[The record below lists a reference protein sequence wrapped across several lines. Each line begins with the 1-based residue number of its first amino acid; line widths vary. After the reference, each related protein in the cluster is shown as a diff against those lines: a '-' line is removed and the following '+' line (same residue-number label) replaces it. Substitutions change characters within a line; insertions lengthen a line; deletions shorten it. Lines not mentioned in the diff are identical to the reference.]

1 MRQKATRIA
10 QKTSQDAAAQIR
22 AYLEAQPP
30 KARQSLRQ
38 VRSAIHA
45 AAPGAV
51 DAFSYRMPGTRL
63 NGKVLVW
70 YAGFTNHFSLFPIGA
85 AIRRTLGDEVRGYKT
100 STGTIQFPLA
110 EPVPVALIKKIVKAR
125 IAEVGRRGK

>member
-1 MRQKATRIA
+1 MSKKAA
-10 QKTSQDAAAQIR
+10 NANQDVGAEIR
-22 AYLEAQPP
+22 AYMKAQPP
-30 KARQSLRQ
+30 QARKALRL

-70 YAGFTNHFSLFPIGA
+70 YAGFARHFSLFPIGA
-85 AIRRTLGDEVRGYKT
+85 AIRRKLAADVKGYKT
-100 STGTIQFPLA
+100 STGTIQFPLS
-110 EPVPVALIKKIVKAR
+110 EPVPVALIKNIVKAR
-125 IAEVGRRGK
+125 AAEVARAAR

>member
-1 MRQKATRIA
+1 MSKKAA
-10 QKTSQDAAAQIR
+10 NANQDVGAEIR
-22 AYLEAQPP
+22 AYMKAQPP
-30 KARQSLRQ
+30 QARKALRL

-70 YAGFTNHFSLFPIGA
+70 YAGFAKHFSLFPIGA
-85 AIRRTLGDEVRGYKT
+85 AIRRKLAADVKGYKT
-100 STGTIQFPLA
+100 STGTIQFPLS
-110 EPVPVALIKKIVKAR
+110 EPVPVALIKNIVKAR
-125 IAEVGRRGK
+125 AAEVAGAAR

>member
-1 MRQKATRIA
+1 MSKTAAKANPD
-10 QKTSQDAAAQIR
+10 TSAQIR

-30 KARQSLRQ
+30 KARQALRQ

-51 DAFSYRMPGTRL
+51 DAFSYRMPATRL

-70 YAGFTNHFSLFPIGA
+70 YAGFTKHYSLFPIGA
-85 AIRRTLGDEVRGYKT
+85 AIRRQLAADVTGYKT
-100 STGTIQFPLA
+100 STGTIQFPLSD
-110 EPVPVALIKKIVKAR
+110 PVPVTLITKLVKAR
-125 IAEVGRRGK
+125 AAEVTGPAK

>member
-1 MRQKATRIA
+1 MSKKAA
-10 QKTSQDAAAQIR
+10 NANQDVSAEIR
-22 AYLEAQPP
+22 AYMTAQPP
-30 KARQSLRQ
+30 QARKALRL

-70 YAGFTNHFSLFPIGA
+70 YAGFARHFSLFPIGA
-85 AIRRTLGDEVRGYKT
+85 AIRRKLAADVKGYKT
-100 STGTIQFPLA
+100 STGTIQFPLS

-125 IAEVGRRGK
+125 AAEVARAAS